1 MLGRNKAPLSRF
13 ESMPVTRLEH
23 DITLDPHA
31 PPPFD
36 KSSAIIYPPGSYSVI
51 LVLDNREVKNTRDQD
66 AVTNGLSSKGIVTET
81 RPLKLGDAAWVA
93 KLKPGYQTHLRGEER
108 ECVLDYV
115 VERKRLDDLVSSIR
129 DGRYD
134 DQKVSRLCNIY
145 FLVYQSLTCLVHIY
159 TPPVPPDAIV
169 SGSRLLRRRRLG
181 H

>member
-134 DQKVSRLCNIY
+134 DQKVSRPCKYLLSDISA
-145 FLVYQSLTCLVHIY
+145 V
-159 TPPVPPDAIV
+159 DM
-169 SGSRLLRRRRLG
+169 SRSYL
-181 H
+181 HASSTA